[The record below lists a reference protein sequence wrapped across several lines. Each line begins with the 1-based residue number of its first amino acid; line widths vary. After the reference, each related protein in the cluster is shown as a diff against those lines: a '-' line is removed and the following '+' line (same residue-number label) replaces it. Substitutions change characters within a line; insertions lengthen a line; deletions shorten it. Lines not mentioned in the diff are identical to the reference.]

1 MGGGCIIV
9 WKNRPI
15 QQARQISNYLTDEY
29 SAEVADKFLDKIALK
44 IDRISDYPETGHPTR
59 FKAVRRV
66 RIDKYHSLYY
76 RIQKK
81 KIIILYLWDG
91 RQDPKKNLYGR

>member
-1 MGGGCIIV
+1 LSGKIGLFSRQG
-9 WKNRPI
+9 KFPI
-15 QQARQISNYLTDEY
+15 TLRI
-29 SAEVADKFLDKIALK
+29 EVADKFLDKIALK